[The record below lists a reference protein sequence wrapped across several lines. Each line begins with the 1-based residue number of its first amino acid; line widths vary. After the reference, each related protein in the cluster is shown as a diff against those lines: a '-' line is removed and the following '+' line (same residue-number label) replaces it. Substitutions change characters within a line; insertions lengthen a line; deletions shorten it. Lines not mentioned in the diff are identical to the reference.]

1 MYILKNAFISISR
14 NKGRN
19 LLIGIVIMVIACAVT
34 ITLAIENAA
43 NSLIDSYES
52 QYDVK
57 TSIAVNRDL
66 IKDEINPENEDK
78 DQRNKNM
85 QKIFEDA
92 NNISVEDIE
101 KYGDSD
107 YVLDYYYQI
116 SVGVNNSNLDVV
128 STNFSNDSEKGNPPE
143 EQSGKDNFQNI
154 ANTDFTLIGYS
165 SIDAMEEFISGQY
178 QIVEGEVFTDTTGND
193 CVINSELAS
202 LNNIEIGDKIT
213 FKDPNDE
220 DNTIA
225 LIVSGIYDENS
236 DVDEGMGM
244 FTSSANTIITN
255 ANIINDFTLEDEDL
269 QKSITPTFILVSK
282 DAADK
287 FSEELT
293 QKGLSEYLTLTTNS
307 DQVDSATNTISNVKT
322 FATTFLI
329 ITLLIGGIVL
339 FVINMINI
347 RERKYEIGA
356 LRTIGMK
363 KSKLTLQFISEL
375 LIVGIVSL
383 SLGAIIGA
391 FSSVSVSNM
400 LLQNEI
406 NSSQEQKQLVREN
419 FGRNDNNE
427 QLRKV
432 DGIIEI
438 QEFSSID
445 AAVNLKVVC
454 QLFLIGI
461 ALILISSLSSLISIQ
476 KFSALSILK
485 ERS

>member
-1 MYILKNAFISISR
+1 MYILKNAFISITR

-19 LLIGIVIMVIACAVT
+19 LLIGIVIVVIACAVT

-43 NSLIDSYES
+43 NSLINSYES

-66 IKDEINPENEDK
+66 IKDEINIENEDK
-78 DQRNKNM
+78 DQRNENM

-128 STNFSNDSEKGNPPE
+128 STNFSNESEKGNPPK

-165 SIDAMEEFISGQY
+165 TIDAMEEFISGQY
-178 QIVEGEVFTDTTGND
+178 QIVEGEVFTDISGND

-213 FKDPNDE
+213 FEDPNDE
-220 DNTIA
+220 DNTIT

-236 DVDEGMGM
+236 DVGECMGM

-282 DAADK
+282 DAVDE

-293 QKGLSEYLTLTTNS
+293 QKGLSEYLTLTTNLE
-307 DQVDSATNTISNVKT
+307 QVDSATNTISNVKT

-347 RERKYEIGA
+347 RERKYEIGV

-391 FSSVSVSNM
+391 FSSVTVSNK

-406 NSSQEQKQLVREN
+406 NTSQEQKQLVKEN

-427 QLRKV
+427 QLQKV

-461 ALILISSLSSLISIQ
+461 ALILISSTSSLISIQ
-476 KFSALSILK
+476 KFSPLSILK